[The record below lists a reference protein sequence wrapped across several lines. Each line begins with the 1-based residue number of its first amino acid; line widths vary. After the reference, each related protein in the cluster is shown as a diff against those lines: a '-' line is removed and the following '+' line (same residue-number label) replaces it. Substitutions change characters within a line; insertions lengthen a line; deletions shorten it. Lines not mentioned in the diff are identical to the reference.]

1 VLGSSSIVFRRGIF
15 SFHDATAWLGQIVL
29 FVMLGLLSFPSRLP
43 AVAWEGLLI
52 ALVLIL
58 VARPLAVWA
67 SALPFQF
74 KRRELTFLSWV
85 GLKGAVPITLATF
98 PLLAGVPNSGQIFNA
113 VFFVVLLSA
122 LTQGWSLPLVARW
135 LHIGRPA
142 DPTPAL
148 SVEINALR
156 QVDGE
161 ILDYTVKARTH
172 VAGQRLRDLALP
184 DGVVVSLIVRGR
196 EVVMPRGTTV
206 LMPGDHVFVA
216 MRIRLE
222 PLINRLFEPDPEPP
236 ELPVDL
242 ALSFHAAATV
252 EQLLGFYGLPLPT
265 ELAGHAA
272 AASLRSLLE
281 KSTLPGELS
290 IGALQIRAGADPEHI
305 TVSCTGR

>member
-1 VLGSSSIVFRRGIF
+1 
-15 SFHDATAWLGQIVL
+15 
-29 FVMLGLLSFPSRLP
+29 
-43 AVAWEGLLI
+43 
-52 ALVLIL
+52 
-58 VARPLAVWA
+58 VWV

-74 KRRELTFLSWV
+74 RRRELTFLSWV

-98 PLLAGVPNSGQIFNA
+98 PLLAGVAKSGQIFNA
-113 VFFVVLLSA
+113 VFFVVLISA

-135 LHIGRPA
+135 LQIGRPA

-216 MRIRLE
+216 MRINLE
-222 PLINRLFEPDPEPP
+222 PLINRLFEPNPEPP
-236 ELPVDL
+236 ELQPDL
-242 ALSFHAAATV
+242 ALRFHAAITQ
-252 EQLLGFYGLPLPT
+252 EQLLNFYGLPLPT
-265 ELAGHAA
+265 ELAGT
-272 AASLRSLLE
+272 ASASVESLGSLLA
-281 KSTLPGELS
+281 KSATAGEVR
-290 IGALQIRAGADPEHI
+290 IGALQVKAGADPEHI
-305 TVSCTGR
+305 TVRCIGKPNCPQRLRDWGDDHPRDHGVGG